1 MVPSNGVLVINDGVY
16 GGVFVREAR
25 SVILVIGAFKNSDVQ
40 ECLEVSIT
48 FQFFTEREY
57 VQG

>member
-40 ECLEVSIT
+40 ECLKVSIG
-48 FQFFTEREY
+48 FQFFMEREY